1 MPTLNDCLRLIRLTK
16 ESSTDPD
23 SAYASRT
30 RLKRSVVSVG
40 QLAAARV
47 GIPGPV
53 MPEDVKE
60 LHVKDPVC
68 AEILHICISLMSKA
82 QTLCQP
88 SEALDS
94 RWRSGWNAVC
104 SDLDVLERALISNQD
119 QLNDV

>member
-16 ESSTDPD
+16 ESSTDLD

-53 MPEDVKE
+53 MPEDVND
-60 LHVKDPVC
+60 LQVKDPVC
-68 AEILHICISLMSKA
+68 AEILHICTSLMSKA
-82 QTLCQP
+82 KTLCQP
-88 SEALDS
+88 SEALDT

-104 SDLDVLERALISNQD
+104 YELDVLERALIANRD
-119 QLNDV
+119 QLIDL